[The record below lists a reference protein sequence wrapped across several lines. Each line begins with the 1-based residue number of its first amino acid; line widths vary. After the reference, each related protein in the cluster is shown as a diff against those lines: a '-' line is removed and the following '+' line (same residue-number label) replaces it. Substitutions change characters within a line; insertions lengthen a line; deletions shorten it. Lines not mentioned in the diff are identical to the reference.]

1 MNSLETEGRPVIVV
15 GVDGSAASIEALQWA
30 ARTAHTSGA
39 ELETVTCWDYP
50 VSYGMSVGFGDWDP
64 AADAQKIADEAID
77 AAFPERRPDTIRTA
91 IHQGHPAES
100 LIEASRNADMLVVGS
115 RGRGG
120 FVGLLLGSV
129 SAYCAEHAHCPV
141 VVIRPQS
148 KLLV

>member
-1 MNSLETEGRPVIVV
+1 MV
-15 GVDGSAASIEALQWA
+15 Q
-30 ARTAHTSGA
+30 HTSVQA
-39 ELETVTCWDYP
+39 ALRPTT
-50 VSYGMSVGFGDWDP
+50 SNP
-64 AADAQKIADEAID
+64 AADAQKIVDDAIS
-77 AAFPERRPDTIRTA
+77 AAFPEDRPDTTHTA
-91 IHQGHPAES
+91 LHQGHPAEI

-129 SAYCAEHAHCPV
+129 SAYCAEHTPSCPV